1 MAAKPSSRASRPLD
15 GSGRKAP
22 PCPVTAYARAVVG
35 GRIVAGRLVRL
46 ACERHLA
53 DLKVGVKRGLVW
65 DGAAARHAIDFF
77 GHLRHSTGEWA
88 GEPFVL
94 QGWQQFVVGSL
105 YGWKRK
111 DGLRRFRTAYVE
123 VARKNG
129 KSVLLAGTALYALIA
144 DGEPGAHVYSAA
156 TTRDQARIVFGEAER
171 MVAASSALQSRIT
184 RTVNNLAVLPT
195 SSWFRPLSADASKM
209 DGLNIHFAAVD
220 EVHEHP
226 GPEIIQKLNTATGAR
241 RQPLIFEITTAGYD
255 RHSVCRQHHEF
266 SVKALE
272 GTVPMES
279 SDSWFAYIAT
289 IDEGDDWTDEK
300 VWVKANP
307 SLGVTVKLDDL
318 KRQIDEAREMPAQQ
332 NAIRRLRLNEWT
344 EQVTRWLDMSVWEEG
359 GLPAATD
366 WRIVK
371 HELEE
376 LEGKLLGRECYGG
389 LDLARVN
396 DLSAFVLVF
405 PPTLDEA
412 LGKLADKWIV
422 TCRFWIPEDD
432 IVRRV
437 RRDRVPYDVW
447 RDQGFLTATPGN
459 ATDFAFIEAE
469 ILELASRHDLRELS
483 YDRTFA
489 GEIVQHL
496 QDEGLN
502 LVQFGQGFL
511 SMAAPTAELE
521 RLSVSR
527 SLWHGGHPVLRWNA
541 SNVAV
546 RHDPAGNIKP
556 DKERSRERID
566 GIVAIC
572 NALGRALARD
582 VNAGRSVYET
592 RGILML

>member
-1 MAAKPSSRASRPLD
+1 MAARRKT
-15 GSGRKAP
+15 GTGRNLPA
-22 PCPVTAYARAVVG
+22 CPVTAYAKAVTG
-35 GRIVAGRLVRL
+35 GTITAGRLVKL
-46 ACERHLA
+46 ACARHLA
-53 DLKVGVKRGLVW
+53 DLTSGKPRGLAW
-65 DGAAARHAIDFF
+65 DRAAATHAIEFF
-77 GHLRHSTGEWA
+77 THLRHSTGEWA
-88 GEPFVL
+88 GKSFVL
-94 QGWQQFVVGSL
+94 QPWQAFVVGAVF
-105 YGWKRK
+105 GWKRA

-129 KSVLLAGTALYALIA
+129 KSALLAGIALYALIA
-144 DGEPGAHVYSAA
+144 DGEAGAHVYAAA

-171 MVAASSALQSRIT
+171 MVAASPALTARVT

-195 SSWFRPLSADASKM
+195 ASWFRPLSADASKM
-209 DGLNIHFAAVD
+209 DGLNVHLAAVD

-241 RQPLIFEITTAGYD
+241 RQPLIVEITTAGYD

-272 GTVPMES
+272 GSVPHDAA
-279 SDSWFAYIAT
+279 DSWFAFIAT
-289 IDEGDDWTDEK
+289 IDEGDDWTDPQ
-300 VWVKANP
+300 VWEKANP
-307 SLGVTVKLDDL
+307 SLGVTVKRDDL

-344 EQVTRWLDMSVWEEG
+344 EQVTRWLDMEVWAEG
-359 GLPAATD
+359 GPADGTD
-366 WRIVK
+366 WQDIRAGLDD
-371 HELEE
+371 LEQ
-376 LEGKLLGRECYGG
+376 KLLGRECYGG

-396 DLSAFVLVF
+396 DLSALVLLF
-405 PPTLDEA
+405 PPTRDTSF
-412 LGKLADKWIV
+412 GNLAEKWIALP
-422 TCRFWIPEDD
+422 RFWVPEED
-432 IVRRV
+432 ILRRGK
-437 RRDRVPYDVW
+437 RDRVPYATW
-447 RDQGFLTATPGN
+447 RDQGFLDATPGN

-469 ILELASRHDLRELS
+469 IIRLAGRHDLRELS

-496 QDEGLN
+496 QDEGIN

-527 SLWHGGHPVLRWNA
+527 LLWHGAHPVLRWNA

-556 DKERSRERID
+556 DKERSSERID

-572 NALGRALARD
+572 NALGRALLRD
-582 VNAGRSVYET
+582 VNAGRSVYES
-592 RGILML
+592 RSILVL

>member
-1 MAAKPSSRASRPLD
+1 MTAWA
-15 GSGRKAP
+15 RK
-22 PCPVTAYARAVVG
+22 V
-35 GRIVAGRLVRL
+35 VAGQVVAGHLTRL
-46 ACERHLA
+46 ACQRHLD
-53 DLKVGVKRGLVW
+53 DLKADKARGLVW
-65 DGAAARHAIDFF
+65 DRAAALHAIEFF
-77 GHLRHSTGEWA
+77 SHLRHSTGEWA
-88 GEPFVL
+88 GQPFDL
-94 QGWQQFVVGSL
+94 QPWQQFVVGSVF
-105 YGWKRK
+105 GWKRA

-129 KSVLLAGTALYALIA
+129 KSALLAGIALYALVA
-144 DGEPGAHVYSAA
+144 DGEAGAHVYAAA

-171 MVAASSALQSRIT
+171 MVAASPALSARVT

-195 SSWFRPLSADASKM
+195 ASWFRPLSADASKM
-209 DGLNIHFAAVD
+209 DGLNVHFAAVD

-241 RQPLIFEITTAGYD
+241 RQPLIFEITTAGHD

-272 GTVPMES
+272 GTLPHETA
-279 SDSWFAYIAT
+279 DAWFAFIAT
-289 IDEGDDWTDEK
+289 IDSGDDWTDPT
-300 VWVKANP
+300 VWGKANP
-307 SLGVTVKLDDL
+307 SLGVTVKIDDL

-344 EQVTRWLDMSVWEEG
+344 EQVTRWLDMEVWAEG
-359 GLPAATD
+359 GLSATAGGAD
-366 WRIVK
+366 IAG
-371 HELEE
+371 ELSR
-376 LEGKLLGRECYGG
+376 LEQLLAGRECYGG

-396 DLSAFVLVF
+396 DLSAFLLLF
-405 PPTLDEA
+405 PPTRAPA
-412 LGKLADKWIV
+412 LGSLAEKWIV
-422 TCRFWIPEDD
+422 LSRFWVPEED
-432 IVRRV
+432 IGRRA

-447 RDQGFLTATPGN
+447 RDQGFLVATPGN

-469 ILELASRHDLRELS
+469 IVSLAGRFDLRELA

-496 QDEGLN
+496 QDEGIP

-521 RLSVSR
+521 RLAVSR
-527 SLWHGGHPVLRWNA
+527 LLWHGGHPVLRWNA

-556 DKERSRERID
+556 DKERSSERID
-566 GIVAIC
+566 GIVALC
-572 NALGRALARD
+572 NALGRAMLRD
-582 VNAGRSVYET
+582 ESAGRSVYQA
-592 RGILML
+592 RGPMLL

>member
-1 MAAKPSSRASRPLD
+1 MAAQRESSNSRTAS
-15 GSGRKAP
+15 S
-22 PCPVTAYARAVVG
+22 CPVTASARKV
-35 GRIVAGRLVRL
+35 VAGKVVAGHLTRL
-46 ACERHLA
+46 ACQRHLE
-53 DLKVGVKRGLVW
+53 DLKTSKARGLVW
-65 DGAAARHAIDFF
+65 DRAAALHAIEFF
-77 GHLRHSTGEWA
+77 SHLRHSTGEWA
-88 GEPFVL
+88 GQPFDL
-94 QGWQQFVVGSL
+94 QPWQQFVVGSVF
-105 YGWKRK
+105 GWKRA

-129 KSVLLAGTALYALIA
+129 KSALLAGIALYALVA
-144 DGEPGAHVYSAA
+144 DGEAGAHVYAAA

-171 MVAASSALQSRIT
+171 MVAASPALSSRVT

-195 SSWFRPLSADASKM
+195 ASWFRPLSADASKM
-209 DGLNIHFAAVD
+209 DGLNVHFAAVD

-241 RQPLIFEITTAGYD
+241 RQPLIVEITTAGHD

-272 GTVPMES
+272 GTLPQETA
-279 SDSWFAYIAT
+279 DPWFAFIAT
-289 IDEGDDWTDEK
+289 IDAGDDWTDPK
-300 VWVKANP
+300 VWGKANP

-344 EQVTRWLDMSVWEEG
+344 EQVTRWLDMEVWAKG
-359 GLPAATD
+359 GLSATAGGAD
-366 WRIVK
+366 IAG
-371 HELEE
+371 ELSR
-376 LEGKLLGRECYGG
+376 LEQLLAGRECYGG

-396 DLSAFVLVF
+396 DLSAFLLLF
-405 PPTLDEA
+405 PPTRDAA
-412 LGKLADKWIV
+412 LGSLAEKWI
-422 TCRFWIPEDD
+422 TLSRFWVPEED
-432 IVRRV
+432 ILRRA

-447 RDQGFLTATPGN
+447 RDQGFLVATPGN

-469 ILELASRHDLRELS
+469 IIALAGRFDLRELA

-521 RLSVSR
+521 RLAVSR
-527 SLWHGGHPVLRWNA
+527 LLWHGGHPVLRWNA

-556 DKERSRERID
+556 DKERSSERID
-566 GIVAIC
+566 GVVALC
-572 NALGRALARD
+572 NALGRAMLRD
-582 VNAGRSVYET
+582 ESAGRSVYEA
-592 RGILML
+592 RGPMLL

>member
-1 MAAKPSSRASRPLD
+1 MTAWA
-15 GSGRKAP
+15 RK
-22 PCPVTAYARAVVG
+22 VVEG
-35 GRIVAGRLVRL
+35 KVVAGHLTRL
-46 ACERHLA
+46 ACQRHLD
-53 DLKVGVKRGLVW
+53 DLKAGKDRGLVW
-65 DGAAARHAIDFF
+65 DREAALHAIEFF
-77 GHLRHSTGEWA
+77 SHLRHSTGEWA
-88 GEPFVL
+88 GQPFDL
-94 QGWQQFVVGSL
+94 QPWQQFVVGSVF
-105 YGWKRK
+105 GWKRA

-129 KSVLLAGTALYALIA
+129 KSALLAGIALYALVA
-144 DGEPGAHVYSAA
+144 DGEAGAHVYAAA

-171 MVAASSALQSRIT
+171 MVAASPALSARVT

-195 SSWFRPLSADASKM
+195 ASWFRPLSADASKM
-209 DGLNIHFAAVD
+209 DGLNVHFAAVD

-241 RQPLIFEITTAGYD
+241 RQPLIFEITTAGHD

-272 GTVPMES
+272 STLPEETA
-279 SDSWFAYIAT
+279 DPWFAFIAT
-289 IDEGDDWTDEK
+289 IDAGDDWTDPK

-344 EQVTRWLDMSVWEEG
+344 EQVTRWLDMEVWAEG
-359 GLPAATD
+359 GLSATVGGAD
-366 WRIVK
+366 IAG
-371 HELEE
+371 ELSR
-376 LEGKLLGRECYGG
+376 LEQLLAGRECYGG

-396 DLSAFVLVF
+396 DLSAFLLLF
-405 PPTLDEA
+405 PPTRDAA
-412 LGKLADKWIV
+412 LGSLAEKWIV
-422 TCRFWIPEDD
+422 LSRFWVPEED
-432 IVRRV
+432 IGRRA

-447 RDQGFLTATPGN
+447 RDQGFLVATPGN

-469 ILELASRHDLRELS
+469 IIALAGRFDLRELA

-496 QDEGLN
+496 QDEGIN

-521 RLSVSR
+521 RLAVSR
-527 SLWHGGHPVLRWNA
+527 LLWHGGHPVLRWNA

-546 RHDPAGNIKP
+546 RQDPAGNIKP
-556 DKERSRERID
+556 DKERSSERID
-566 GIVAIC
+566 GIVALC
-572 NALGRALARD
+572 NALGRAMMRD
-582 VNAGRSVYET
+582 ESAGRSVYQA
-592 RGILML
+592 RGPMLL

>member
-1 MAAKPSSRASRPLD
+1 MAAARK
-15 GSGRKAP
+15 SGTARKAP
-22 PCPVTAYARAVVG
+22 ACPVTAYAKAVIG
-35 GRIVAGRLVRL
+35 DKITAGRLVKL
-46 ACERHLA
+46 ACARHLE
-53 DLKVGVKRGLVW
+53 DLKTGKTRSLSW
-65 DGAAARHAIDFF
+65 DRAAALHAIEFF
-77 GHLRHSTGEWA
+77 THLRHSTGEWA
-88 GEPFVL
+88 GQPFVL
-94 QGWQQFVVGSL
+94 QPWQQFVVGSVF
-105 YGWKRK
+105 GWKRA

-129 KSVLLAGTALYALIA
+129 KSALLAGIALYALIA
-144 DGEPGAHVYSAA
+144 DGEAGAHVYAAA

-171 MVAASSALQSRIT
+171 MVAASPALSARVT

-195 SSWFRPLSADASKM
+195 ASWFRPLSADASKM
-209 DGLNIHFAAVD
+209 DGLNVHLAAVD

-241 RQPLIFEITTAGYD
+241 RQPLIVEITTAGHD

-272 GTVPMES
+272 GSVPHETA
-279 SDSWFAYIAT
+279 DSWFAYIAT
-289 IDEGDDWTDEK
+289 IDAGDDWTDPA

-307 SLGVTVKLDDL
+307 SLGVTVKPDDL

-344 EQVTRWLDMSVWEEG
+344 EQVTRWLDMGVWAEG
-359 GLPAATD
+359 GPGDGAD
-366 WRIVK
+366 WRDIRVGLDD
-371 HELEE
+371 LEQ
-376 LEGKLLGRECYGG
+376 KLLGRECYGG

-396 DLSAFVLVF
+396 DLSAFVLLF
-405 PPTLDEA
+405 PPTLDPA
-412 LGKLADKWIV
+412 LGVLAEKWIV
-422 TCRFWIPEDD
+422 LPRFWVPEED
-432 IVRRV
+432 ILRRGK
-437 RRDRVPYDVW
+437 RDRVPYDTW
-447 RDQGFLTATPGN
+447 RNQGFLVATPGN
-459 ATDFAFIEAE
+459 ATDFGFIEAE
-469 ILELASRHDLRELS
+469 IIALAGRYDLRELS

-496 QDEGLN
+496 QDEGIN

-527 SLWHGGHPVLRWNA
+527 LLWHGGHPVLRWNA

-556 DKERSRERID
+556 DKERSSERID

-572 NALGRALARD
+572 NALGRALLRD
-582 VNAGRSVYET
+582 VNAGRSVYDS
-592 RGILML
+592 RSILVL

>member
-1 MAAKPSSRASRPLD
+1 MTAWA
-15 GSGRKAP
+15 RK
-22 PCPVTAYARAVVG
+22 V
-35 GRIVAGRLVRL
+35 VAGKVVAGHLTRL
-46 ACERHLA
+46 ACQRHLD
-53 DLKVGVKRGLVW
+53 DLEAGKARGLVW
-65 DGAAARHAIDFF
+65 DRAAALHAIEFF
-77 GHLRHSTGEWA
+77 SHLRHSTGEWA
-88 GEPFVL
+88 GQPFDL
-94 QGWQQFVVGSL
+94 QPWQQFVVGSVF
-105 YGWKRK
+105 GWKRA

-129 KSVLLAGTALYALIA
+129 KSALLAGIALYALVA
-144 DGEPGAHVYSAA
+144 DGEAGAHVYAAA

-171 MVAASSALQSRIT
+171 MVAASPALSARVT

-195 SSWFRPLSADASKM
+195 ASWFRPLSADASKM
-209 DGLNIHFAAVD
+209 DGLNVHFAAVD

-241 RQPLIFEITTAGYD
+241 RQPLIFEITTAGHD

-272 GTVPMES
+272 GTLPQETA
-279 SDSWFAYIAT
+279 DPWFAFIAT
-289 IDEGDDWTDEK
+289 IDAGDDWTDPK
-300 VWVKANP
+300 VWGKANP

-344 EQVTRWLDMSVWEEG
+344 EQVTRWLDMEVWAEG
-359 GLPAATD
+359 GLAPETSGATIAAD
-366 WRIVK
+366 
-371 HELEE
+371 LER
-376 LEGKLLGRECYGG
+376 LERLLAGRECYGG

-396 DLSAFVLVF
+396 DLSAFLLLF
-405 PPTLDEA
+405 PPTRDAA
-412 LGKLADKWIV
+412 LGSLAEKWIV
-422 TCRFWIPEDD
+422 LSRFWVPEED
-432 IVRRV
+432 IGRRA

-447 RDQGFLTATPGN
+447 RDQGLLTATPGN

-469 ILELASRHDLRELS
+469 IVRLAGRFDLRELA

-496 QDEGLN
+496 QDEGIN

-521 RLSVSR
+521 RLAVSR
-527 SLWHGGHPVLRWNA
+527 LLWHGGHSVLRWNA

-556 DKERSRERID
+556 DKERSSERID
-566 GIVAIC
+566 GIVALC
-572 NALGRALARD
+572 NALGRAMLRD
-582 VNAGRSVYET
+582 ESAGRSIYAARRPMV
-592 RGILML
+592 L

>member
-1 MAAKPSSRASRPLD
+1 MAAARKSGA
-15 GSGRKAP
+15 GRKAP
-22 PCPVTAYARAVVG
+22 ACPVTAYAKAVTG
-35 GRIVAGRLVRL
+35 GKITAGRLVKL
-46 ACERHLA
+46 ACARHLE
-53 DLKVGVKRGLVW
+53 DLNTGKTRSLSW
-65 DGAAARHAIDFF
+65 DRAAALHAIEFF
-77 GHLRHSTGEWA
+77 SHLRHSTGEWA
-88 GEPFVL
+88 GQQFDL
-94 QGWQQFVVGSL
+94 QPWQQFVVGSVF
-105 YGWKRK
+105 GWKRA

-129 KSVLLAGTALYALIA
+129 KSALLAGIALYALVA
-144 DGEPGAHVYSAA
+144 DGEAGAHVYAAA

-171 MVAASSALQSRIT
+171 MVAASPALSARVT

-195 SSWFRPLSADASKM
+195 ASWFRPLSADASKM
-209 DGLNIHFAAVD
+209 DGLNVHFAAVD

-241 RQPLIFEITTAGYD
+241 RQPLIVEITTAGHD

-272 GTVPMES
+272 GTLPHETA
-279 SDSWFAYIAT
+279 DPWFAFIAT
-289 IDEGDDWTDEK
+289 IDEGDDWTDPE

-307 SLGVTVKLDDL
+307 SLGVTVKIDDL

-344 EQVTRWLDMSVWEEG
+344 EQVTRWLDMEVWAEG
-359 GLPAATD
+359 GLPATSSGT
-366 WRIVK
+366 
-371 HELEE
+371 ELMTEAHR
-376 LEGKLLGRECYGG
+376 LERLLAGRECYGG

-396 DLSAFVLVF
+396 DLSAFMLLF
-405 PPTLDEA
+405 PPTRDPA
-412 LGKLADKWIV
+412 LGDLAGKWIV
-422 TCRFWIPEDD
+422 LSRFWVPEED
-432 IVRRV
+432 ILRRA

-447 RDQGFLTATPGN
+447 RDQGFLVATSGN

-469 ILELASRHDLRELS
+469 IVSLAGRFDLRELA

-521 RLSVSR
+521 RLAVSR
-527 SLWHGGHPVLRWNA
+527 LLWHGGHPVLRWNA

-556 DKERSRERID
+556 DKERSSERID
-566 GIVAIC
+566 GIVALC
-572 NALGRALARD
+572 NALGRAMLRD
-582 VNAGRSVYET
+582 ESAGRSVYEA
-592 RGILML
+592 RGPMLL

>member
-1 MAAKPSSRASRPLD
+1 MAAQRKSGP
-15 GSGRKAP
+15 GRKTP
-22 PCPVTAYARAVVG
+22 SCPVTAWARKVVD
-35 GRIVAGRLVRL
+35 GRIVAGHLTRL
-46 ACERHLA
+46 ACQRHLG
-53 DLKVGVKRGLVW
+53 DLKAGKTRSLSW
-65 DGAAARHAIDFF
+65 DRAAALHAIEFF
-77 GHLRHSTGEWA
+77 SHLRHSTGEWA
-88 GEPFVL
+88 GQPFVL
-94 QGWQQFVVGSL
+94 QPWQQFVVGSVF
-105 YGWKRK
+105 GWKRA

-129 KSVLLAGTALYALIA
+129 KSALLAGIALYALIA
-144 DGEPGAHVYSAA
+144 DGEAGAHVYAAA

-171 MVAASSALQSRIT
+171 MVAASPALSARVT

-195 SSWFRPLSADASKM
+195 ASWFRPLSADASKM
-209 DGLNIHFAAVD
+209 DGLNVHLAAVD

-241 RQPLIFEITTAGYD
+241 RQPLIVEITTAGHD

-272 GTVPMES
+272 GSVPHETA
-279 SDSWFAYIAT
+279 DSWFAYIAT
-289 IDEGDDWTDEK
+289 IDAGDDWTDPA

-307 SLGVTVKLDDL
+307 SLGVTVKRDDL

-344 EQVTRWLDMSVWEEG
+344 EQVTRWLDMGVWAEG
-359 GLPAATD
+359 GPGDGAD
-366 WRIVK
+366 WRDIRAGLDD
-371 HELEE
+371 LEQ
-376 LEGKLLGRECYGG
+376 KLLGRECYGG

-396 DLSAFVLVF
+396 DLSAFMLLF
-405 PPTLDEA
+405 PPTGDPA
-412 LGKLADKWIV
+412 LGDLADKWIV
-422 TCRFWIPEDD
+422 LPRFWVPEED
-432 IVRRV
+432 ILRRA
-437 RRDRVPYDVW
+437 RRDRVPYATW

-469 ILELASRHDLRELS
+469 IIALAGRYDLRELS

-527 SLWHGGHPVLRWNA
+527 LLWHGGHPVLHWNA

-556 DKERSRERID
+556 DKERSSERID

-572 NALGRALARD
+572 NALGRALLRD
-582 VNAGRSVYET
+582 VNAGRSVYDS
-592 RGILML
+592 RSILVL

>member
-1 MAAKPSSRASRPLD
+1 MTAWA
-15 GSGRKAP
+15 RK
-22 PCPVTAYARAVVG
+22 V
-35 GRIVAGRLVRL
+35 VAGQVVAGHLTRL
-46 ACERHLA
+46 ACQRHLD
-53 DLKVGVKRGLVW
+53 DLKADKARGLVW
-65 DGAAARHAIDFF
+65 DRAAALHAIEFF
-77 GHLRHSTGEWA
+77 SHLRHSTGEWA
-88 GEPFVL
+88 GQPFDL
-94 QGWQQFVVGSL
+94 QPWQQFVVGSVF
-105 YGWKRK
+105 GWKRA

-129 KSVLLAGTALYALIA
+129 KSALLAGIALYALVA
-144 DGEPGAHVYSAA
+144 DGEAGAHVYAAA

-171 MVAASSALQSRIT
+171 MVAASPALSARVT

-195 SSWFRPLSADASKM
+195 ASWFRPLSADASKM
-209 DGLNIHFAAVD
+209 DGLNVHFAAVD

-241 RQPLIFEITTAGYD
+241 RQPLIFEITTAGHD

-272 GTVPMES
+272 GTLPHETA
-279 SDSWFAYIAT
+279 DAWFAFIAT
-289 IDEGDDWTDEK
+289 IDSGDDWTDPT
-300 VWVKANP
+300 VWGKANP
-307 SLGVTVKLDDL
+307 SLGVTVKIDDL

-344 EQVTRWLDMSVWEEG
+344 EHVTRWLDMEVWAEG
-359 GLPAATD
+359 GLAPETSGATIAAD
-366 WRIVK
+366 
-371 HELEE
+371 LER
-376 LEGKLLGRECYGG
+376 LERLLAGRECYGG

-396 DLSAFVLVF
+396 DLSAFLLLF
-405 PPTLDEA
+405 PPTRDAA
-412 LGKLADKWIV
+412 LGSLADKWIV
-422 TCRFWIPEDD
+422 LSRFWVPEED
-432 IVRRV
+432 IGRRA

-469 ILELASRHDLRELS
+469 IVRLAGRFDLRELA

-496 QDEGLN
+496 QDEGIN

-521 RLSVSR
+521 RLAVSR
-527 SLWHGGHPVLRWNA
+527 LLWHGGHPVLRWNA

-556 DKERSRERID
+556 DKERSSERID
-566 GIVAIC
+566 GIVALC
-572 NALGRALARD
+572 NALGRAMLRD
-582 VNAGRSVYET
+582 ASAGRSVYQA
-592 RGILML
+592 RGPMLL

>member
-1 MAAKPSSRASRPLD
+1 MAAQRK
-15 GSGRKAP
+15 SGDRKQAP
-22 PCPVTAYARAVVG
+22 ACPVTAWARRVVSG
-35 GRIVAGRLVRL
+35 KVVAGHLTRL
-46 ACERHLA
+46 ACQRHLD
-53 DLKVGVKRGLVW
+53 DLKTGPSRGLVW
-65 DGAAARHAIDFF
+65 DRAAALHAIEFF
-77 GHLRHSTGEWA
+77 SHLRHSTGEWA
-88 GEPFVL
+88 GQPFDL
-94 QGWQQFVVGSL
+94 QPWQQFVVGSVF
-105 YGWKRK
+105 GWQRA

-129 KSVLLAGTALYALIA
+129 KSALLAGIALYALVA
-144 DGEPGAHVYSAA
+144 DGEAGAHVYAAA

-171 MVAASSALQSRIT
+171 MVAASPALSTRVT

-195 SSWFRPLSADASKM
+195 ASWFRPLSADASKM
-209 DGLNIHFAAVD
+209 DGLNVHFAAVD

-241 RQPLIFEITTAGYD
+241 RQPLIVEITTAGHD

-272 GTVPMES
+272 GTLPQETA
-279 SDSWFAYIAT
+279 DPWFAFIAT
-289 IDEGDDWTDEK
+289 IDAGDDWTDPK
-300 VWVKANP
+300 VWIKANP
-307 SLGVTVKLDDL
+307 SLGVTVKPDDL

-344 EQVTRWLDMSVWEEG
+344 EQVTRWLDMEVWAEG
-359 GLPAATD
+359 GLSATAGGAD
-366 WRIVK
+366 IAR
-371 HELEE
+371 ELSR
-376 LEGKLLGRECYGG
+376 LERLLAGRECYGG

-396 DLSAFVLVF
+396 DLSAFLLLF
-405 PPTLDEA
+405 PPTRDAA
-412 LGKLADKWIV
+412 LGSLAEKWIV
-422 TCRFWIPEDD
+422 LSRFWVPEED
-432 IVRRV
+432 IRRRA

-447 RDQGFLTATPGN
+447 RDQGFLVATPGN

-469 ILELASRHDLRELS
+469 ILELAGRFDLRELS

-496 QDEGLN
+496 EDEGIN

-521 RLSVSR
+521 RLAVSR
-527 SLWHGGHPVLRWNA
+527 LLWHGGHPVLRWNA

-556 DKERSRERID
+556 DKERSSERID
-566 GIVAIC
+566 GIVALC
-572 NALGRALARD
+572 NALGRAMLRD
-582 VNAGRSVYET
+582 ESAGRSVYQA
-592 RGILML
+592 RGPMLL

>member
-1 MAAKPSSRASRPLD
+1 
-15 GSGRKAP
+15 
-22 PCPVTAYARAVVG
+22 
-35 GRIVAGRLVRL
+35 VAGYLTRL
-46 ACERHLA
+46 ACQRHLD
-53 DLKVGVKRGLVW
+53 DLKAGKDRGLVW
-65 DGAAARHAIDFF
+65 DRDAALHAIEFF
-77 GHLRHSTGEWA
+77 SHLRHSTGEWA
-88 GEPFVL
+88 GQSFDL
-94 QGWQQFVVGSL
+94 QPWQQFVVGSVF
-105 YGWKRK
+105 GWKRA

-129 KSVLLAGTALYALIA
+129 KSALLAGIALYALVA
-144 DGEPGAHVYSAA
+144 DGEAGAHVYAAA

-171 MVAASSALQSRIT
+171 MVAASPALSARVT

-195 SSWFRPLSADASKM
+195 ASWFRPLSADASKM
-209 DGLNIHFAAVD
+209 DGLNVHFAAVD

-241 RQPLIFEITTAGYD
+241 RQPLILEITTAGHD

-272 GTVPMES
+272 GTLPEETA
-279 SDSWFAYIAT
+279 DPWFAFIAT
-289 IDEGDDWTDEK
+289 IDAGDDWTDPK

-344 EQVTRWLDMSVWEEG
+344 EQVTRWLDMGVWAEG
-359 GLPAATD
+359 GPGDGAD
-366 WRIVK
+366 WRDIRAGLDD
-371 HELEE
+371 LEQ
-376 LEGKLLGRECYGG
+376 KLLGRECYGG

-396 DLSAFVLVF
+396 DLSAFMLLF
-405 PPTLDEA
+405 PPTGDPA
-412 LGKLADKWIV
+412 LGDLAEKWIV
-422 TCRFWIPEDD
+422 LPRFWVPEED
-432 IVRRV
+432 ILRRGK
-437 RRDRVPYDVW
+437 RDRVPYDTW
-447 RDQGFLTATPGN
+447 RNQGLLSATPGN

-469 ILELASRHDLRELS
+469 IIALAGRYDLRELS

-496 QDEGLN
+496 QDEGIN

-527 SLWHGGHPVLRWNA
+527 LLWHGGHPVLRWNA

-556 DKERSRERID
+556 DKERSSERID

-572 NALGRALARD
+572 NALGRALLRD
-582 VNAGRSVYET
+582 VNAGRSVYDS
-592 RGILML
+592 RSILVL